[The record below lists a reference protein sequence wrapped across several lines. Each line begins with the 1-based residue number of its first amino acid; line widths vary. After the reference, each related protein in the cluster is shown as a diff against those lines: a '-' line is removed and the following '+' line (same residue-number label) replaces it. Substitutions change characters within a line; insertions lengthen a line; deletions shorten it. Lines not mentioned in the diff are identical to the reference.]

1 MMPLLGKSRV
11 DQAGAQTARA
21 TLFRPLPPGAPLLP
35 IPRNRVEEIQPAA
48 PPPNGSSF
56 SPTPRLA
63 LITVRR
69 TLRCISSINL
79 SFNALRSSRPSRETS
94 GPAPRKNK
102 ILLSIRV
109 GIRTTAK
116 LLTLFFPSPSFYER
130 QTPFPSPFPPVPAPI
145 TNDKFSIANSQCRFS
160 FLLSCLRL
168 LFKVFSAI
176 SV

>member
-11 DQAGAQTARA
+11 DQAGAKTARA

-35 IPRNRVEEIQPAA
+35 IPRDRVEEIQPAA

-94 GPAPRKNK
+94 SPASHINK

-109 GIRTTAK
+109 GIRTPFK
-116 LLTLFFPSPSFYER
+116 LLTLFFSFPSFYER
-130 QTPFPSPFPPVPAPI
+130 QTPFPSPFPAPRS
-145 TNDKFSIANSQCRFS
+145 KPLA
-160 FLLSCLRL
+160 RL
-168 LFKVFSAI
+168 DAKPQSRHNNYN
-176 SV
+176 